1 MILYVGLPPTL
12 TFGPRS
18 AFARLA
24 SSTLVLIALRL
35 TNCQLNAVSLSTRNL
50 DSVVAARL
58 WIFLQTDCGLAKP
71 HDTEGVCGAYL
82 SGPVVRQARPWSFAF
97 GTRDSTPIACRSF
110 EKLRFLTF
118 SFETGVWRSVF
129 HARTPCKPG
138 ANKTNLGRP
147 MSRKVISV
155 DRASVS
161 SVDGFVAEILEV
173 VGRSAHWGRVAS
185 ARLHHDFEAIARRD
199 YERDLDAHFSK
210 REMQALFM
218 ALEWTLPG
226 LNREQFRPKPLAGAH
241 ALGVQ
246 ARRKL

>member
-82 SGPVVRQARPWSFAF
+82 SGPVV
-97 GTRDSTPIACRSF
+97 D
-110 EKLRFLTF
+110 KL
-118 SFETGVWRSVF
+118 G
-129 HARTPCKPG
+129 PG
-138 ANKTNLGRP
+138 ASL
-147 MSRKVISV
+147 SV
-155 DRASVS
+155 RATQPQLRVGPSKNS
-161 SVDGFVAEILEV
+161 GF
-173 VGRSAHWGRVAS
+173 
-185 ARLHHDFEAIARRD
+185 
-199 YERDLDAHFSK
+199 
-210 REMQALFM
+210 
-218 ALEWTLPG
+218 
-226 LNREQFRPKPLAGAH
+226 
-241 ALGVQ
+241 
-246 ARRKL
+246 